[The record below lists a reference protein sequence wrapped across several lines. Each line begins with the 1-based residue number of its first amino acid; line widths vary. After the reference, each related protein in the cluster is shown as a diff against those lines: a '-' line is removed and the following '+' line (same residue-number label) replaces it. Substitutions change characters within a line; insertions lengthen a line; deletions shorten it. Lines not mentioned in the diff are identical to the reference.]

1 MEGRERLMEGRPDAH
16 KGYPQ
21 ACKCCLHKHANAT
34 CMTMRWSLN
43 NSLHEA
49 LSREMPRFVINEEE
63 LSSIRTESDA
73 LFDQKRL
80 DLANHHDRT
89 RQDWHL
95 VFIRANQ
102 ESVSCRGMDVSM
114 ALHQIESLQRHF
126 NNGTISRYQM
136 MCAGLRTVI
145 ATPEDPRGTPATVYR
160 APCARCNICNRRGIP
175 YAVCLSCGEDSGG
188 HYLWIFHCCSTKI
201 INICGP
207 AWIHS
212 LQLLFDKK

>member
-1 MEGRERLMEGRPDAH
+1 MRTRDTHR
-16 KGYPQ
+16 
-21 ACKCCLHKHANAT
+21 HANAACT
-34 CMTMRWSLN
+34 SMQMPPAWQCVRRDDPLIP
-43 NSLHEA
+43 LHEA

-73 LFDQKRL
+73 LFEQKRL